1 VLAAGPPY
9 AGKPLHE
16 VLDELRSGGLEL
28 VYSTQ
33 LVPEGLTV
41 VEEPLHR
48 QAVPLLSE
56 ILQPHGLTLSE
67 VDGAYFVVRQER
79 PPQILPP
86 AVQPADIQGE
96 TPPELLELEEIN
108 VSASRYVLF
117 SNSQFFI
124 DQRAIQALPDLGEDP
139 VRSAQ
144 RLPGAAANGLSSRSH
159 FRGGEH
165 NETAIYLN
173 GLKLLDPFH
182 IRDYHSIFSSIDARA
197 ISGVEAYTGGF
208 PVAYGDQMSGVLL
221 LDTRQPQEPL
231 HTEIGLSVY
240 NTSLLN
246 SGYSSGQAVDWL
258 VSARSSNLDVVLND
272 DLGKPDYADVF
283 AELGITLGEH
293 HRLSINALYAD
304 DQVVVITESD
314 PAELEQSISD
324 TQSTHAWLSFE
335 SQWTPVL
342 SSSTVL
348 SYSGLDNNRR
358 AQVNDPE
365 RLGALVSDVRDA
377 SIYGLRQDWRF
388 AGFADHS
395 LHGGFEVRH
404 EHASYDYRSVA
415 EYRGFYEA
423 WPGVENPTE
432 SVVQATPEGNSYSLF
447 LSDRWR
453 LSESTLMGLGLRWD
467 KQKYTDPGFDSQL
480 NPRIS
485 LLHTL
490 SPATDL
496 RLTWGRYSQSQAIQ
510 ELQVEDGQD
519 HFFAPQR
526 ADHWIAGVQHRFASD
541 YRLRAELFYKDYK
554 RLKPR
559 FENLFDPL
567 ALIPELAPDRVR
579 LDPSSARAAGLELTL
594 EFRSRED
601 LDWWV
606 TYSVAKVTDRI
617 DGVDEYRSWD
627 QRHALQAALAWR
639 PGPWEIGAAVSIH
652 TGWPTTGLTLGMA
665 PPEEDD
671 SEPVYFPVLGT
682 RNDEQL
688 GTFAQIDF
696 RISRE
701 IPARHGRLSAFF
713 EVTNA
718 TNRRNDCCVD
728 YDIDVD
734 DDGDVALDR
743 TVEHWL
749 PLIPAVGIFWEF

>member
-1 VLAAGPPY
+1 
-9 AGKPLHE
+9 
-16 VLDELRSGGLEL
+16 
-28 VYSTQ
+28 
-33 LVPEGLTV
+33 
-41 VEEPLHR
+41 
-48 QAVPLLSE
+48 
-56 ILQPHGLTLSE
+56 
-67 VDGAYFVVRQER
+67 
-79 PPQILPP
+79 
-86 AVQPADIQGE
+86 
-96 TPPELLELEEIN
+96 
-108 VSASRYVLF
+108 
-117 SNSQFFI
+117 
-124 DQRAIQALPDLGEDP
+124 
-139 VRSAQ
+139 
-144 RLPGAAANGLSSRSH
+144 
-159 FRGGEH
+159 
-165 NETAIYLN
+165 
-173 GLKLLDPFH
+173 
-182 IRDYHSIFSSIDARA
+182 
-197 ISGVEAYTGGF
+197 
-208 PVAYGDQMSGVLL
+208 M
-221 LDTRQPQEPL
+221 
-231 HTEIGLSVY
+231 
-240 NTSLLN
+240 
-246 SGYSSGQAVDWL
+246 
-258 VSARSSNLDVVLND
+258 
-272 DLGKPDYADVF
+272 F

-395 LHGGFEVRH
+395 LHGGFEVRR
-404 EHASYDYRSVA
+404 EHASYDYHSVA
-415 EYRGFYEA
+415 EYRGFYEV

-432 SVVQATPEGNSYSLF
+432 SVVRAAPEGNSYSVF

-453 LSESTLMGLGLRWD
+453 LSESTLMELGLRWD

-510 ELQVEDGQD
+510 ELQVEDGED
-519 HFFAPQR
+519 RFFAPQR
-526 ADHWIAGVQHRFASD
+526 ADHWIAGVQHKFATD

-579 LDPSSARAAGLELTL
+579 LDPASARAAGLELTL
-594 EFRSRED
+594 EFRGRED

-652 TGWPTTGLTLGMA
+652 TGWPTTRLTLGMA

-671 SEPVYFPVLGT
+671 SEPVYFPVLGA

-688 GTFAQIDF
+688 GTFAQLDF

-701 IPARHGRLSAFF
+701 IPARHGRLSAFI

-728 YDIDVD
+728 YDIDED
-734 DDGDVALDR
+734 DDGNVYLDR
-743 TVEHWL
+743 AVEQWL
-749 PLIPAVGIFWEF
+749 PLIPAIGMFWEF